1 MEKGFYG
8 VLTPS
13 RYDGIIRNQIRESG
27 MTIQLIRKPPVDKK
41 FDSLRVVLEGN
52 HTLKQKIAMMLEAK
66 FMLEHDQNIHF
77 AGNVNLYINLVDQW
91 GHPLTHFP
99 NGDKISDYI
108 LEIKSPYH
116 CAADHYERRMTLP
129 LSKS

>member
-1 MEKGFYG
+1 
-8 VLTPS
+8 
-13 RYDGIIRNQIRESG
+13 
-27 MTIQLIRKPPVDKK
+27 MTIQLVRKPPVGKK
-41 FDSLRVVLEGN
+41 FDSLRVILEGN
-52 HTLKQKIAMMLEAK
+52 HTLKQKVAKLLEAK

-77 AGNVNLYINLVDQW
+77 AGNTNLYMNLVDQW

-99 NGDKISDYI
+99 NGDEIADYI

-116 CAADHYERRMTLP
+116 CAADAYERITLP